1 MIWLIEVDTTSPLI
15 VSLRCHSIVEL
26 SYLRR
31 VRIIDCEFFDSM
43 ITIALEFRSILDESS
58 CIDNNIF
65 LSTEIHGLSGEES
78 LCICPKQYRSAS
90 LLHRKDVATIEIC
103 VASSLHTEH
112 IPEL

>member
-26 SYLRR
+26 SYLGR

-43 ITIALEFRSILDESS
+43 ITIALELRSIFDESS

-65 LSTEIHGLSGEES
+65 LSAEIHGLTREES
-78 LCICPKQYRSAS
+78 LCICSNQCRSAS
-90 LLHRKDVATIEIC
+90 LLHRKVVAAIKIC
-103 VASSLHTEH
+103 VASGLHTEH
-112 IPEL
+112 IPEI